1 MEEVLYDEFHEW
13 LNQCPIKITNYE
25 DNVNEFAVDFKIE
38 VDWMRLILTGIVIV
52 VGLNVALA
60 IRDSK
65 MLDKIEERNTTIEKL
80 LQEV

>member
-1 MEEVLYDEFHEW
+1 
-13 LNQCPIKITNYE
+13 
-25 DNVNEFAVDFKIE
+25 
-38 VDWMRLILTGIVIV
+38 MRLILTGIVII
-52 VGLNVALA
+52 VGLNIELA

>member
-1 MEEVLYDEFHEW
+1 MKYIPLVLS
-13 LNQCPIKITNYE
+13 
-25 DNVNEFAVDFKIE
+25 
-38 VDWMRLILTGIVIV
+38 GIVVIV
-52 VGLNVALA
+52 GINVALT

>member
-1 MEEVLYDEFHEW
+1 
-13 LNQCPIKITNYE
+13 
-25 DNVNEFAVDFKIE
+25 
-38 VDWMRLILTGIVIV
+38 MRLILTGIIIV
-52 VGLNVALA
+52 VGLNIALA

>member
-1 MEEVLYDEFHEW
+1 M
-13 LNQCPIKITNYE
+13 NSQKIPMPIKYLPI
-25 DNVNEFAVDFKIE
+25 
-38 VDWMRLILTGIVIV
+38 ILSGIVVI

-65 MLDKIEERNTTIEKL
+65 MYDKLDERNTTIEKL

>member
-1 MEEVLYDEFHEW
+1 
-13 LNQCPIKITNYE
+13 
-25 DNVNEFAVDFKIE
+25 
-38 VDWMRLILTGIVIV
+38 MRLILTGIVIV

-65 MLDKIEERNTTIEKL
+65 MLDKIAERNTTIEKL